1 LPPEEMIPV
10 SEQEPGERFDRPVN
24 LLMEQIVNTDG
35 MVSEG
40 NSTCEPEAPVT
51 AGIRPVVLFP
61 EEFVTGKILDRVVL
75 TGNHVRPSMLVSI
88 KYEVT
93 HWSSS

>member
-1 LPPEEMIPV
+1 MKCWKNLMKNVRRVFRE
-10 SEQEPGERFDRPVN
+10 SGEQVCEY

-61 EEFVTGKILDRVVL
+61 EELGTGKILVRVVL
-75 TGNHVRPSMLVSI
+75 NHVLPSMLVSI

-93 HWSSS
+93 HWSPS

>member
-1 LPPEEMIPV
+1 MKCWKNLMKNVRRVFRESGKQACEY
-10 SEQEPGERFDRPVN
+10 

-40 NSTCEPEAPVT
+40 NSTCEPEAPVN
-51 AGIRPVVLFP
+51 AAIRPVVLFP
-61 EEFVTGKILDRVVL
+61 EELVTGKILGRVVVL
-75 TGNHVRPSMLVSI
+75 TVNHVKPSMLVSM

-93 HWSSS
+93 H